1 MVNMMLAVLLAS
13 IAALYALLMLALWVG
28 LGRTLRQPAPAVPPA
43 SGGISVVVV
52 FRNEAHHLPALL
64 AALQAQTLPQHRWEA
79 LLVDDGSTDGG
90 PDLVRAAGGNIA
102 LLGLPAQGKKR
113 ALAEGLARARFG
125 LVALCDADC
134 LPPPTWLEAL
144 LRHAQGRALLQGA
157 VIVEPSGHWAA
168 PLDALDYAS
177 LQAATA
183 GAFGLGRP
191 IMAAS
196 ANLALGPAAKAP
208 AHQLRPDIDTGDDV
222 FTLHRTK
229 RLGLPV
235 GCCLS
240 SAMAVRTRFDGGL
253 RQRLARRMRWASK
266 ATAYTDADALA
277 VALLVMLLNLSIA
290 LTALAAVCGLMPAAT
305 PLALWAT
312 KLLADTPLMLRYL
325 RATAQR
331 SLLPYYLPLQLLYPF
346 YTTLEALGALLR
358 TKKEGARW

>member
-1 MVNMMLAVLLAS
+1 MMLTVLLAS

-28 LGRTLRQPAPAVPPA
+28 LGRTLARPAPAGPPA
-43 SGGISVVVV
+43 NEGISVVVV
-52 FRNEAHHLPALL
+52 FRNEANHLPTLL
-64 AALQAQTLPQHRWEA
+64 AALQAQTLPQQRWEA
-79 LLVDDGSTDGG
+79 LLVDDGSTDAG
-90 PDLVRAAGGNIA
+90 PELVRTAGGNIV

-113 ALAEGLARARFG
+113 AMAEGLARARFG

-144 LRHAQGRALLQGA
+144 LRQAHGLALLQGA
-157 VIVEPSGHWAA
+157 VVVQPTGHWAA

-196 ANLALGPAAKAP
+196 ANLALGPAAIAP

-222 FTLHRTK
+222 FILHRAK
-229 RLGLPV
+229 RLELPM

-240 SAMAVRTRFDGGL
+240 PAMAVCTLFDGNL

-290 LTALAAVCGLMPAAT
+290 LTGIAAACGLMPAAI
-305 PLALWAT
+305 PLALWGI
-312 KLLADTPLMLRYL
+312 KLLADTPLMLRFL
-325 RATAQR
+325 RATGQR
-331 SLLPYYLPLQLLYPF
+331 TLLPYYLPLQLVYPF
-346 YTTLEALGALLR
+346 YTTLEAIGALLR
-358 TKKEGARW
+358 TKKGGARW